1 MAKQN
6 RIARSGKKSAKAA
19 RSPRKVTPR
28 KGAVKTATAKTAPR
42 RTKTASRKTAARAVS
57 SRSTKR
63 PAGSTTRPRNTAV
76 KSSGVAVTLA
86 EMVGGTVGRVVQRVT
101 GSLPW
106 STDENDPLALLE
118 TDHRRFEDLLKQGE
132 DTTERAVKQRTTLL
146 DTLTAELNVHELIEE
161 KVLYPALKPHAEAR
175 DIVLE
180 GYQEHH
186 VADLLVKELHQ
197 LARDNEQWGAKFKVL
212 KESLEH
218 HIGEEESHMF
228 PSARQVL
235 TREELRGLG
244 ARMRALK
251 TEAERSSRFNHRKR

>member
-19 RSPRKVTPR
+19 R
-28 KGAVKTATAKTAPR
+28 KGAVKTATARTVPR
-42 RTKTASRKTAARAVS
+42 RTKTASRKTAARAAS
-57 SRSTKR
+57 SRSTKGS
-63 PAGSTTRPRNTAV
+63 AGSTTRPRGTAA
-76 KSSGVAVTLA
+76 KSSGVAVTVA
-86 EMVGGTVGRVVQRVT
+86 QMVGGTVGRVVQRVA

-118 TDHRRFEDLLKQGE
+118 ADHRRFEDLLTEGE
-132 DTTERAVKQRTTLL
+132 DTTERAVKQRTKLL

-186 VADLLVKELHQ
+186 VADLLVNELHQ

-218 HIGEEESHMF
+218 HIEEEESHMF

-235 TREELRGLG
+235 TREELQGLG

-251 TEAERSSRFNHRKR
+251 KEGERSSRFNHRKR

>member
-1 MAKQN
+1 VAKQN

-19 RSPRKVTPR
+19 RNPRKATPR
-28 KGAVKTATAKTAPR
+28 KRAVKTATAKTAPR
-42 RTKTASRKTAARAVS
+42 KTKTAPRKTSARAVT
-57 SRSTKR
+57 SRSTKGPTGSTKR
-63 PAGSTTRPRNTAV
+63 PAGAAAQSR
-76 KSSGVAVTLA
+76 GVVVTVA
-86 EMVGGTVGRVVQRVT
+86 QMVGGTVGRVVQRVA

-106 STDENDPLALLE
+106 SADENDPLALLE

-132 DTTERAVKQRTTLL
+132 DTTGRAVKQRTRLL
-146 DTLTAELNVHELIEE
+146 DTLTAELKVHELIEE

-212 KESLEH
+212 RESLEH
-218 HIGEEESHMF
+218 HIEEEESHMF

-235 TREELRGLG
+235 TREELQGLG
-244 ARMRALK
+244 ARMRAMK
-251 TEAERSSRFNHRKR
+251 KEAEARG